1 MIISDLNYLAPASE
15 TTPIQGGS
23 VAGLKFM
30 SSAAFSAKAKVIA
43 DMQHNYTLT
52 STMGLAVV
60 APRLTF
66 AASYSIA
73 AIQSK

>member
-1 MIISDLNYLAPASE
+1 MIISDLDYLAPVCE
-15 TTPIQGGS
+15 MQHIQGGS
-23 VAGLKFM
+23 VVGLKFM
-30 SSAAFSAKAKVIA
+30 SSATFSAKAKVIA
-43 DMQHNYTLT
+43 DMQYNYMLT

>member
-1 MIISDLNYLAPASE
+1 MIISDLEYLIPVRE
-15 TTPIQGGS
+15 ITQIQGGN
-23 VAGLKFM
+23 VAGLKFT
-30 SSAAFSAKAKVIA
+30 SSATFSAKAKVTA
-43 DMQHNYTLT
+43 DMQYNYTLT